1 MLPVAT
7 PPNAIAFGT
16 GRLLTTDTVSLRPVF
31 GQTIFIW
38 TVSWFIFKL
47 VAGSVPK
54 LIGITIVNIFIAVF
68 GPIVYNT
75 GEYPCF
81 AQVNFTKSSSIYK
94 STFWYQCSIILVRI
108 LLCGRWQSTAELS
121 PWCEY
126 LCSILLIFAQWSVFM
141 FAKWLCI
148 THCPSLSDNLLKRMI
163 LRITEIG
170 YFFCSAFYTLKLP
183 SWFQTL

>member
-16 GRLLTTDTVSLRPVF
+16 GRLLTTDTVSLH
-31 GQTIFIW
+31 
-38 TVSWFIFKL
+38 
-47 VAGSVPK
+47 
-54 LIGITIVNIFIAVF
+54 
-68 GPIVYNT
+68 PIVINHCFWSYDMNQFLILILACRRICSKTDWYHHCQHFHCSLWTNSIQYWRISMLCT
-75 GEYPCF
+75 GIFSNPALSKF
-81 AQVNFTKSSSIYK
+81 K
-94 STFWYQCSIILVRI
+94 IISVCI
-108 LLCGRWQSTAELS
+108 LLCECCQSSAKLS
-121 PWCEY
+121 PWCEH
-126 LCSILLIFAQWSVFM
+126 LCCILLIFAKLSVFM

-170 YFFCSAFYTLKLP
+170 YFFCSAFNTLKLP